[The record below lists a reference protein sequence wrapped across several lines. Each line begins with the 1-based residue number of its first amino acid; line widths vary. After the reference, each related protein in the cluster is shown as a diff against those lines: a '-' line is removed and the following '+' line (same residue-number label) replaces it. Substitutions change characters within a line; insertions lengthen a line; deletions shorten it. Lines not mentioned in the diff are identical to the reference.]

1 MIHML
6 VRDGW
11 RSPVSCWPVREMW
24 QRLVCRDKLE
34 SVACSSQS
42 LQGLAETPI
51 GSCLSSL
58 SFISFC
64 FHPFM
69 FPRFLDP
76 YLTLSLFPR
85 LPHLWPSFHI
95 GLVSICR
102 LLADFTQTHG
112 SSQTISPR
120 ARFRC
125 FTLSASISNLIQSVA
140 ETQHV
145 LLAHI
150 CDPPSSRHTHTIKQT
165 GTHVL
170 KLTNTHPINIIIH
183 YSILEYISLQD
194 YNTGEWGFSIWFEL
208 DGEWS
213 KEGEMQEEELPS
225 FKLFC
230 TEAFQFHY
238 KSQFQKAWMLRA
250 IQPKIELLV
259 GWTGSPHPWLLC
271 GVIRGWQ
278 WFSVPF
284 CCLVWVKRNIWKAKG
299 LG

>member
-6 VRDGW
+6 ARDGW

-24 QRLVCRDKLE
+24 QRLVCRDKLA

-76 YLTLSLFPR
+76 YLTLSLFLR

-102 LLADFTQTHG
+102 LLADFTRTHG

-150 CDPPSSRHTHTIKQT
+150 CNPPTLPPPPLFLPHRHTIKQT

-170 KLTNTHPINIIIH
+170 KLTNTHPININNTLFHFRVYKPSRLQHRRVRIFYLIWAGWRMKQRGRNARWRVAII
-183 YSILEYISLQD
+183 
-194 YNTGEWGFSIWFEL
+194 
-208 DGEWS
+208 
-213 KEGEMQEEELPS
+213 
-225 FKLFC
+225 
-230 TEAFQFHY
+230 
-238 KSQFQKAWMLRA
+238 
-250 IQPKIELLV
+250 
-259 GWTGSPHPWLLC
+259 
-271 GVIRGWQ
+271 
-278 WFSVPF
+278 
-284 CCLVWVKRNIWKAKG
+284 
-299 LG
+299 

>member
-1 MIHML
+1 MEEPCFL
-6 VRDGW
+6 LA
-11 RSPVSCWPVREMW
+11 C
-24 QRLVCRDKLE
+24 QRNVTAS
-34 SVACSSQS
+34 SVQGQTGECS
-42 LQGLAETPI
+42 LQLSITPGLAETPI

-102 LLADFTQTHG
+102 LRADFTQTHG

-145 LLAHI
+145 LLSHI
-150 CDPPSSRHTHTIKQT
+150 CNPPTTPTPPATHTQLNRLAPTCSNLQT
-165 GTHVL
+165 
-170 KLTNTHPINIIIH
+170 LTQLILIIH

-194 YNTGEWGFSIWFEL
+194 YNTGVRIFYLIWA
-208 DGEWS
+208 GWRM
-213 KEGEMQEEELPS
+213 KQRGRN
-225 FKLFC
+225 
-230 TEAFQFHY
+230 A
-238 KSQFQKAWMLRA
+238 RRRVA
-250 IQPKIELLV
+250 II
-259 GWTGSPHPWLLC
+259 
-271 GVIRGWQ
+271 
-278 WFSVPF
+278 
-284 CCLVWVKRNIWKAKG
+284 
-299 LG
+299 